1 MDGKR
6 QSDAQDTPP
15 QANHTTQLGSDAT
28 WDEVLSS
35 TQSRPRNVGSRR
47 WARAS
52 SLFLVI
58 AMPGAAAGFFA
69 LGSRYYPEVLNLR
82 GVDGEPPAILA
93 QPDKVSGVGS
103 LLETVGGFLTQWPN
117 VMIYPVVAGVLI
129 GLVAGLLRW
138 RLGRS
143 GGIEARAGQL
153 QIEKQASAARLGQQS
168 AKLEV
173 LEREI
178 EVARHQVSRL
188 TGELA
193 DQSDQGMHDTAEV
206 GRLVG
211 SLDGAKKECARLT
224 SDLEDALAERDQ
236 LETQVSALSEVVDA
250 HFAEHAAVRAEPNR
264 MEEMEQ
270 ALDQS
275 GRQLDGA
282 DELIRRQHDKIEQLE
297 THLDRV
303 RRRAAEMASEVRNV
317 GQLRAAWA
325 QAEEVIVDLRHQL
338 EEESDDQRE
347 FTPQS
352 AANIVSGA
360 GRFDELERLL
370 TGAADQIESLES
382 QLRQTRFQL
391 SERDAALTRA
401 DMREESLRTEISLLT
416 EEIGQ
421 AAYHIATLE
430 DLGSQH
436 HRSEVMIS
444 ELRVALGEERERTA
458 DLARQLSI
466 VSARALRLEERLVGP
481 RNPERVLD
489 LTETVVTPA

>member
-6 QSDAQDTPP
+6 QEGAQDTPP
-15 QANHTTQLGSDAT
+15 PGDHTAHLSSDAAWDDVLASTDSGHRAGTTQK
-28 WDEVLSS
+28 
-35 TQSRPRNVGSRR
+35 

-52 SLFLVI
+52 SIFMLV
-58 AMPGAAAGFFA
+58 AVPAAAAGFFA

-82 GVDGEPPAILA
+82 GADGEPPSILA
-93 QPDKVSGVGS
+93 QPDQINGVES
-103 LLETVGGFLTQWPN
+103 LLETVGGFLTRWPN
-117 VMIYPVVAGVLI
+117 VLIYPVLAGVLI
-129 GLVAGLLRW
+129 GLIAGLLRW
-138 RLGRS
+138 RFGRS
-143 GGIEARAGQL
+143 AAVEVRAGNLQL
-153 QIEKQASAARLGQQS
+153 EQQASAALLGQQS
-168 AKLEV
+168 TRLEV

-178 EVARHQVSRL
+178 EQARHQVSRL

-193 DQSDQGMHDTAEV
+193 DQSDQVMNDTAEV
-206 GRLVG
+206 DRLTS
-211 SLDGAKKECARLT
+211 SLEAAKKECARLA

-236 LETQVSALSEVVDA
+236 LETQVSALSGAVDA
-250 HFAEHAAVRAEPNR
+250 QLAEQASLRAEPNR
-264 MEEMEQ
+264 LEEMEQ

-275 GRQLDGA
+275 RRQLDGA
-282 DELIRRQHDKIEQLE
+282 DDLIRRQHEKIEQLE

-325 QAEEVIVDLRHQL
+325 QAEDVIVDLRQQL
-338 EEESDDQRE
+338 EAASDDQRE

-391 SERDAALTRA
+391 SERDAALARA

-416 EEIGQ
+416 EEISQ

-430 DLGSQH
+430 DLGSRH
-436 HRSEVMIS
+436 YRSEEMIA
-444 ELRVALGEERERTA
+444 ELRVALGEERDRTA
-458 DLARQLSI
+458 DLARQLST

-481 RNPERVLD
+481 RSADRVLD
-489 LTETVVTPA
+489 LTDPIVTPA